1 MQLSFKLF
9 KIICTNSTK
18 KMIVTISTYLGV
30 IVTIVDCNLAM
41 KLFGTT
47 IFDFVNGNEY

>member
-1 MQLSFKLF
+1 MQLSFKLL
-9 KIICTNSTK
+9 KIVCTNSTK

-30 IVTIVDCNLAM
+30 IVTMVDCNLAM